1 MASYIRDIKSNLVEK
16 ITLPLAVYTGDS
28 ATPTGVDMGD
38 GDGLCNVAV
47 YLGTIHADTTGAVTV
62 EESDA
67 LAGTYSAVT
76 LTGGAT
82 LTYTGTADGTVLRA
96 SFQRSKR
103 YVRTPLASAGSTESA
118 GVCVVVS
125 QQKKQVP

>member
-1 MASYIRDIKSNLVEK
+1 VSYPRDLKSSLIEK

-28 ATPTGVDMGD
+28 ATPTGVDMVE

-62 EESDA
+62 EESDDDV
-67 LAGTYSAVT
+67 TYTAVT
-76 LTGGAT
+76 LTGSAT

-96 SFQRSKR
+96 TFQRAKR

-118 GVCVVVS
+118 GVCVVVAE
-125 QQKKQVP
+125 QKKFHS

>member
-1 MASYIRDIKSNLVEK
+1 MTYPRDLKASLVEK
-16 ITLPLAVYTGDS
+16 ITLPLAVYTGDQ

-62 EESDA
+62 EESDDNV
-67 LAGTYSAVT
+67 TFTAVT
-76 LTGGAT
+76 LEGSVT
-82 LTYTGTADGTVLRA
+82 LTYTGTADNTVLRA
-96 SFQRSKR
+96 LFQRSKR
-103 YVRTPLASAGSTESA
+103 YVRTPLNSGGSTESA

-125 QQKKQVP
+125 EQKKTY